1 MSSCFIG
8 PTSKPTIDASDLLIT
23 ACWCLKETCM
33 DCRCLHKFKLKDK
46 HSCIKP
52 HNCEFCKEV
61 LYISTPTPT
70 TAYSSMNISY
80 SHGSEYAYW
89 YCHSCGVNSIV
100 YYLMCHCCYQF
111 IVEPAGHGC
120 YSCTKKQ
127 YLRKKKILVD
137 KGDIICKCGDT
148 WSICEDCYTVIDN
161 VIYCGD
167 VSKPKLIGYKESYN
181 KIKYEFNIHW
191 ICTVCGPTIEDI
203 EGFTNPYKP
212 NMTKK
217 AL

>member
-1 MSSCFIG
+1 MSCFIG
-8 PTSKPTIDASDLLIT
+8 PTSEPTIEVHRLLSV
-23 ACWCLKETCM
+23 CWCLKETCK
-33 DCRCLHKFKLKDK
+33 DCQRNHRFNLKDK

-52 HNCEFCKEV
+52 HNCEFCKDV
-61 LYISTPTPT
+61 LCISTPTRT
-70 TAYSSMNISY
+70 TEYSSMDISY
-80 SHGSEYAYW
+80 SHGSDYSYW
-89 YCHSCGVNSIV
+89 YCHSCGENTIV
-100 YYLMCHCCYQF
+100 YYLMYHCCYQF
-111 IVEPAGHGC
+111 IVEPAGRDC

-127 YLRKKKILVD
+127 YLRKKKILVNI
-137 KGDIICKCGDT
+137 GNITCKCGDI

-167 VSKPKLIGYKESYN
+167 VSNPKLIGYKKFY
-181 KIKYEFNIHW
+181 KYGFDVCW

-203 EGFTNPYKP
+203 KGFTNPYKP